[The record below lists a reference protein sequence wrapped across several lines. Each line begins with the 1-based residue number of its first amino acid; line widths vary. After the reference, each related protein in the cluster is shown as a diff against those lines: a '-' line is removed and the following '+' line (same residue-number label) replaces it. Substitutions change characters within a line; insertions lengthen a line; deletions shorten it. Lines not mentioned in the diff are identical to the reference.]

1 MVGLRRGLGTSAGR
15 KADRLL
21 AEVAP
26 VRRSGGADRLAEGLG
41 SEMAIALLDR
51 DRIGVNDEIACFVP
65 LGVRERV
72 SRRLRIG
79 QHRGAVEILAPG
91 LVGGLKDDDAV
102 GQTVGGDHVGHL
114 ALTGRAPSARRRLAS
129 IFNDSIL
136 CVCIRY
142 NSFALFLRAGL
153 PGGKDVQAQP
163 SKSKQKCLV
172 LLGFI
177 RPNRDFSI
185 GCGGKNKKN
194 PLPPL
199 SPPSLGRAASREA
212 RTRSDPQQRI

>member
-91 LVGGLKDDDAV
+91 RAGGLKDDDAV
-102 GQTVGGDHVGHL
+102 GQTVGGDHVGNLDLERTGAERRSAALL
-114 ALTGRAPSARRRLAS
+114 AYLTIAFYVFVLDTIPMRCYGDQAASRWPSSA
-129 IFNDSIL
+129 
-136 CVCIRY
+136 
-142 NSFALFLRAGL
+142 
-153 PGGKDVQAQP
+153 
-163 SKSKQKCLV
+163 KQIQLKCLV
-172 LLGFI
+172 LLCFI
-177 RPNRDFSI
+177 RANRAFSR
-185 GCGGKNKKN
+185 GRGGKK
-194 PLPPL
+194 
-199 SPPSLGRAASREA
+199 
-212 RTRSDPQQRI
+212 